1 MSLTGYENQDPVR
14 VGTSIGDITAG
25 LFTTIGIQAA
35 IIRRNLTKQGS
46 YIDISMLDCQTA
58 ILENAVSRYYSE
70 KKVPKK
76 IGSRHPSIAPF
87 ECFKCKDD
95 YIAIAAGTDILF
107 EKLCHAINSENLL
120 KLNSFKTNDLRL
132 KNAKKLKAML
142 EKVLIK
148 KKSSFWLS
156 QLDLYGV
163 PVGKLNNIKEA
174 LDLQKTLNR
183 NMIVDV
189 VIKNNVK
196 IKVAGN
202 PIKISN
208 FKDKK
213 YRTAAPALDQ
223 DRKKILR
230 GFKIKG

>member
-1 MSLTGYENQDPVR
+1 M
-14 VGTSIGDITAG
+14 
-25 LFTTIGIQAA
+25 F
-35 IIRRNLTKQGS
+35 
-46 YIDISMLDCQTA
+46 
-58 ILENAVSRYYSE
+58 
-70 KKVPKK
+70 
-76 IGSRHPSIAPF
+76 
-87 ECFKCKDD
+87 
-95 YIAIAAGTDILF
+95 
-107 EKLCHAINSENLL
+107 
-120 KLNSFKTNDLRL
+120 
-132 KNAKKLKAML
+132 

-189 VIKNNVK
+189 VLKNNVK

-213 YRTAAPALDQ
+213 YRTAAPSLDQ

-230 GFKIKG
+230 DFKIKE